1 MHASAPPI
9 TRYQREPPL
18 LSCPGKVTHTGSPT
32 HIGSQSLQCAAGQGQ
47 ACQAA
52 SAPSAIS
59 SLRLCRHEPWIKPH
73 VLFAPPCH
81 TLLLSAPVTAWYCL
95 APGRRLRVSFDY
107 HHSAQHI
114 TESEEPVIAQAQF
127 GSEDGQVVWWPIPY
141 KQAFPSSTVRFF
153 GKAPLLSLE
162 DKETVTAWRDNLAK
176 VTSCV
181 AHHVH
186 RDSFA
191 MVRMVGFS

>member
-9 TRYQREPPL
+9 TRYQSQPPL

-81 TLLLSAPVTAWYCL
+81 ALLLSAPVTACVMLVDSGTAWPL
-95 APGRRLRVSFDY
+95 EGASASALITTTVHSTLPNPRNRSLPRLNLDRETDKSFGGQSRI
-107 HHSAQHI
+107 HKPSPAQR
-114 TESEEPVIAQAQF
+114 F
-127 GSEDGQVVWWPIPY
+127 GS
-141 KQAFPSSTVRFF
+141 
-153 GKAPLLSLE
+153 LE
-162 DKETVTAWRDNLAK
+162 KLR
-176 VTSCV
+176 S
-181 AHHVH
+181 
-186 RDSFA
+186 
-191 MVRMVGFS
+191 